1 MKTFQ
6 RWIMENWDNFK
17 KAMDM
22 DRISSIPGEE
32 NTLHHLILK
41 NQIRG
46 KYFRTADDVKKKLS
60 GLHNELSQEEWDSMT
75 KRDKCGFMGMP
86 YTKQGYA
93 QAEQM
98 WRDG

>member
-41 NQIRG
+41 NQI
-46 KYFRTADDVKKKLS
+46 FT
-60 GLHNELSQEEWDSMT
+60 
-75 KRDKCGFMGMP
+75 
-86 YTKQGYA
+86 
-93 QAEQM
+93 
-98 WRDG
+98 